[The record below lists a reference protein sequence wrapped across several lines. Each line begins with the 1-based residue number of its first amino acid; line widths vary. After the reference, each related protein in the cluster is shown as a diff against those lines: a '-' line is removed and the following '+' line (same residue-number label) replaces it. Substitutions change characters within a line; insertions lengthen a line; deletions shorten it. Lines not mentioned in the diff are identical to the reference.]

1 MAAPKDYYAI
11 LGLNKSASAQEIKS
25 AYHRLAM
32 RYHPDKNPGD
42 KAAEEH
48 FKEITEAYNVLSDP
62 TQTARYDLGGS
73 DFNFG
78 GAGFNFN
85 GAGGAEFINDIFS
98 QIFNGGKNNRAR
110 QKPQDIKETL
120 HITLEDAAL
129 GSTIKRTMRLDEPCS
144 TCQGTGAKPGTSPT
158 ICGACGGSGRIEVQR
173 GLFAVSKECSYCHG
187 RGRIVHEPCP
197 TCLGRGAVQK
207 ERTLSITV
215 PKGAASGTT
224 VRFKGEGGLEP
235 QGRGD
240 LLFIMRVNKHK
251 EFTREGNDIKYKLLI
266 SIPQAVLGTMREVP
280 TLYGP
285 VNMRIPAGTK
295 SGTVMRLRNKGMPF
309 INSDM
314 VGDELVEIIVKI
326 PTSLTPEQE
335 ALYKELAR
343 LDGEIVIPQE
353 RTVWDRM
360 KAIFD

>member
-1 MAAPKDYYAI
+1 MAAAKNYYAI
-11 LGLNKSASAQEIKS
+11 LGLDKNATAKEIKS

-32 RYHPDKNPGD
+32 QYHPDKNPGD

-48 FKEITEAYNVLSDP
+48 FKEITEAYNVLSDER
-62 TQTARYDLGGS
+62 QRARYDLGGS
-73 DFNFG
+73 DFNF
-78 GAGFNFN
+78 NFN
-85 GAGGAEFINDIFS
+85 GTAGADFINDIFS
-98 QIFNGGKNNRAR
+98 QFFNGAKNARAR
-110 QKPQDIKETL
+110 GKPHDIKETV
-120 HITLEDAAL
+120 HITLENAAL
-129 GSTIKRTMRLDEPCS
+129 GATIKRTMRLEEPCA
-144 TCQGTGAKPGTSPT
+144 TCQGTGAKPGTAPT
-158 ICGACGGSGRIEVQR
+158 ICGACGGSGRIEVPR
-173 GLFAVSKECSYCHG
+173 GLFSVSRECSYCHG

-197 TCLGRGAVQK
+197 TCLGRGVLAK
-207 ERTLSITV
+207 DRTFNVTI

-224 VRFKGEGGLEP
+224 VRFRGEGRIEP

-240 LLFIMRVNKHK
+240 LLFVIKVDKHK
-251 EFTREGNDIKYKLLI
+251 DFTREGNDIKYKLLI
-266 SIPQAVLGTMREVP
+266 SVPQAVLGTMREVP

-295 SGTVMRLRNKGMPF
+295 SGTIMRLRNKGMPF

-360 KAIFD
+360 KAMFD